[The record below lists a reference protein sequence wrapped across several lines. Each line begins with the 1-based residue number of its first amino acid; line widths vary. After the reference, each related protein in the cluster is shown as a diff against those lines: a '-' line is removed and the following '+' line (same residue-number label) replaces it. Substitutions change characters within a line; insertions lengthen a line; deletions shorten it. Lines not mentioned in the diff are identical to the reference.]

1 MSKNLTILLAA
12 LLFATGAATA
22 HADEGTITVLGVGV
36 DTCGTWLANRT
47 ANPNQAAV
55 EEEFMLGFLTGL
67 ENMYALDHHDTI
79 HFYKADIPGWLLTFC
94 AAHPDKVL
102 IHAADAYWL
111 YSNGVD
117 VTPNAPVGNVTK

>member
-1 MSKNLTILLAA
+1 
-12 LLFATGAATA
+12 
-22 HADEGTITVLGVGV
+22 VLGVGV

-47 ANPNQAAV
+47 SNPNQAAV

-67 ENMYALDHHDTI
+67 ENMYGLDHHDTM

-94 AAHPDKVL
+94 AAHPNKFL
-102 IHAADAYWL
+102 IHAAGSYWL

-117 VTPNAPVGNVTK
+117 VTPNAPPRNATKEP